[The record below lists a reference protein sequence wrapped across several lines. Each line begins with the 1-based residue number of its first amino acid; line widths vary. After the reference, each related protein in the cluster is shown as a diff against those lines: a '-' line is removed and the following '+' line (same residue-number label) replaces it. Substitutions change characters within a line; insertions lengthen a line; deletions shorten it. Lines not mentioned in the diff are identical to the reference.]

1 MPKKKGLKIILL
13 ASDKAQ
19 RLNKSV
25 DLFIPS
31 PGARVDRIQETHT
44 MIGHLICE
52 LVEKK
57 LLKN

>member
-1 MPKKKGLKIILL
+1 MKTAKKRGLKVILL

-19 RLNKSV
+19 KLNKFV

-31 PGARVDRIQETHT
+31 PGLRVDRIQETHII
-44 MIGHLICE
+44 IGHLICE

-57 LLKN
+57 F